1 MVKERKEQKMKQAI
15 QFREAF
21 RALLKNSPLVTA
33 ESTIDQVE
41 SVLRGEEVW
50 SQVDSSERTKEIR
63 DHLQKLQ
70 AQAREVAVL
79 WCGDV

>member
-1 MVKERKEQKMKQAI
+1 MKQAI

>member
-33 ESTIDQVE
+33 ESTMDQVE

-70 AQAREVAVL
+70 VQAREVVL
-79 WCGDV
+79 LRHSDV